1 MKYVVD
7 ASVALRE
14 VLPGPL
20 TGKAQAL
27 KTDFLNKIHELLAP
41 DIFPAETASALTK
54 AERQKLSAVGDGA
67 AYYAKL
73 ASAWP
78 DLRPYYP
85 LIGRAMDISSQTRSS
100 FLDCLYITLTEQEQ
114 YEFITADDKLVNN
127 LQKQFPLIL
136 HLNAMP

>member
-14 VLPGPL
+14 VLPSPL

-27 KTDFLNKIHELLAP
+27 KDDYLKKVHELVAP
-41 DIFPAETASALTK
+41 DISPAEIASALTK
-54 AERQKLSAVGDGA
+54 AERQKLILVGHGS

-78 DLRPYYP
+78 DLMSYIP
-85 LIGRAMDISSQTRSS
+85 LIGRAMDLFSQTRSS
-100 FLDCLYITLTEQEQ
+100 FLDCLYIALAEQEKCD
-114 YEFITADDKLVNN
+114 FVSADDKLVRNV
-127 LQKQFPLIL
+127 
-136 HLNAMP
+136 

>member
-14 VLPGPL
+14 DLPGPL

-41 DIFPAETASALTK
+41 DIFPAEIASALTK
-54 AERQKLSAVGDGA
+54 AERQKLIAVGHGA

-73 ASAWP
+73 GLA
-78 DLRPYYP
+78 
-85 LIGRAMDISSQTRSS
+85 RSS
-100 FLDCLYITLTEQEQ
+100 AILPIDRSGDGHLL
-114 YEFITADDKLVNN
+114 ADPQLV
-127 LQKQFPLIL
+127 P
-136 HLNAMP
+136 